1 MGALVLLIVASG
13 DAEGDEAAS
22 KPAANEAENETQD
35 PGKGALVLI
44 DVSHADLA
52 AVLASDGDGVV
63 WPVTSWVH
71 RLDGGGGDHHD
82 WLSRLLLLHH
92 GLTGN
97 GLSVGL
103 LRSVLLLSGHGG
115 VAGLRLS
122 HLRLS
127 LAHKRLLL
135 GNGVTGSDGL
145 GVGNRFAI
153 HLCSTILY
161 TIKSN
166 YNKDFASFLRHY
178 NTILMSNY

>member
-22 KPAANEAENETQD
+22 EPAANEAEDETQD

-63 WPVTSWVH
+63 WPVSSGVH
-71 RLDGGGGDHHD
+71 GLDGGGGDHHD

-122 HLRLS
+122 HRLNHLRLS

-135 GNGVTGSDGL
+135 GNGVTVSDGL

-166 YNKDFASFLRHY
+166 YNKDFASFLD
-178 NTILMSNY
+178 TIILY